1 MYIVVIFLPLW
12 SAFLV
17 GLLGRFLGVSGST
30 KISIFNLIVTWIS
43 ALFIFSE
50 VVIQRS
56 IVCVDLWK
64 WVLVNIGFYFDSLTS
79 IMLVVIT
86 TISMLVHIYSS
97 EYMKE
102 DPHII
107 RFLSYLNLFTW
118 FMIVLVTSNNL
129 IQMFVGWEG
138 VGICSYLLINF
149 WFTRIQANKSA
160 MKAIIVN
167 RIGDVGIIISILLCY
182 FYYGSVNYSIILNI
196 DYKDEGQIIGFM
208 FLIGVIGK
216 SAQIGLH
223 TWLPDAMEGPTPVSA
238 LIHAATMVTAGVF
251 LLLRTHYI
259 WNNSFLIL
267 FSIAMVGSITAF
279 FGASIGLVQNDLKKI
294 IAYSTCSQLGYMI
307 FAIGVGSYNVS
318 LFHLFNHAFFKA
330 LLFLSAGSIIHS
342 ISEEQD
348 IRKMGSI
355 LVQLPVT
362 YVSTLIGSLALMG
375 LPFLTGFYSKD
386 AIIEVAFCSY
396 SVEGN
401 IGHWLLCIS
410 AGFTAFYSFRLL
422 NFCFIS
428 NPLGMR
434 FVLSRS
440 KESSLTILFVLIFL
454 SICSIYLGFIM
465 KELFIGVSSPYIP
478 FDGSSFHH
486 PIENEFINVVVKWI
500 PVFLSFGGGLI
511 GLIIY
516 PMSSS
521 IVSKTLFTFFSNKW
535 HVDFLYNVFF
545 VKSLMNMGYSI
556 TYKILD
562 QGIIHQIGPIGL
574 IISIKKF
581 IFFNLFI
588 QSGQINHY
596 SALAIFGTVFFI
608 FIREK
613 ENVRVINFYFGFC
626 FIIFHYLFSF
636 F

>member
-1 MYIVVIFLPLW
+1 MYLVVIFLPLY
-12 SAFLV
+12 SAFLL
-17 GLLGRFLGVSGST
+17 GLLGRFLGVNWST
-30 KISIFNLIVTWIS
+30 KISILNLIFTWILT
-43 ALFIFSE
+43 LFIFVE
-50 VVIQRS
+50 VVIYRS
-56 IVCVDLWK
+56 IVCINLWE
-64 WVLVNIGFYFDSLTS
+64 WVLVSIGFYFDSLTS

-86 TISMLVHIYSS
+86 TISMLVHVYSA
-97 EYMKE
+97 EYMRE
-102 DPHII
+102 DPHIV

-118 FMIVLVTSNNL
+118 FMILLVTSNNL

-182 FYYGSVNYSIILNI
+182 FYYGSVNYSIVLSL
-196 DYKDEGQIIGFM
+196 DYKNEGQVIGFM

-238 LIHAATMVTAGVF
+238 LIHAATMVTAGIF
-251 LLLRTHYI
+251 LLLRTHCI
-259 WNNSFLIL
+259 WNNNFLIL
-267 FSIAMVGSITAF
+267 FTIATVGSITAF
-279 FGASIGLVQNDLKKI
+279 FGASIGLVQNDIKKI

-348 IRKMGSI
+348 IRRMGSI

-362 YVSTLIGSLALMG
+362 YISTLIGSLALMG

-386 AIIEVAFCSY
+386 AIIEIAFCSY

-401 IGHWLLCIS
+401 MGHWLLCIS
-410 AGFTAFYSFRLL
+410 AGFTAYYSLRLL

-434 FVLSRS
+434 FVLSRTI
-440 KESSLTILFVLIFL
+440 ESSWIILLVLIFL
-454 SICSIYLGFIM
+454 SICSMYLGFLM
-465 KELFIGVSSPYIP
+465 KEIFIGLSSPYIE
-478 FDGSSFHH
+478 FDSNSFHH
-486 PIENEFINVVVKWI
+486 TIENEFISVIIKWI
-500 PVFLSFGGGLI
+500 PVFLSFAGGLL
-511 GLIIY
+511 GLVLY
-516 PMSSS
+516 PLSSLVVPK
-521 IVSKTLFTFFSNKW
+521 IVYTFFSNKW
-535 HVDFLYNVFF
+535 HIDFLYNLFF
-545 VKSLMNMGYSI
+545 VKSLMNIGYSI

-574 IISIKKF
+574 VITIRKF
-581 IFFNLFI
+581 ISLNLFI

-613 ENVRVINFYFGFC
+613 ENVRINNFYSVFC
-626 FIIFHYLFSF
+626 FIISNYLFSF